1 MGGLA
6 RLLQIDYIT
15 IAGAVGPEM
24 GYTARLLSPPIVLIG
39 GFL

>member
-6 RLLQIDYIT
+6 RLLHSDYIM
-15 IAGAVGPEM
+15 IAGAVSPEM
-24 GYTARLLSPPIVLIG
+24 GYTARLLSPPIVSTG

>member
-6 RLLQIDYIT
+6 RLLQVDVM

-24 GYTARLLSPPIVLIG
+24 GYTARLSSPPIVLIG